1 MRNKFILVAAL
12 TAIFMAICSFGA
24 NAQKRIS
31 EIDFNIRVGIGF
43 YENFWHMGISKVS
56 CDYDSE
62 GRLKTAKFVFSTVLY
77 GNALSS
83 SMQKK
88 ANDDHIG
95 RDTSMVALTW
105 YADSVVVE
113 GKKPFENDRFR
124 LKYLL
129 DNGRAIQL
137 TDGKVEQRFFYNSKG
152 EMTDAIYRFGR
163 PNQIITSFT
172 HQNQSIAQVKGP
184 QSDFMPTFYDQTW
197 GASDVV
203 TSYTPGTIPNH
214 TGIDMIML
222 ERMPFFN
229 MLMVLAGI
237 DGKHSEFLPQSR
249 IYASHKDPKYY
260 YYELDSD
267 NLPTKITSAAL
278 LADSTIVNLRYVSA
292 PPYDP
297 GSVNSTTADAD
308 VINIQGRVA
317 TVSTGRYI
325 AAYDL
330 QGRKVA
336 SSPNGTV
343 TLPQAGIYILRSGS
357 ATMKA
362 AVR

>member
-1 MRNKFILVAAL
+1 
-12 TAIFMAICSFGA
+12 
-24 NAQKRIS
+24 
-31 EIDFNIRVGIGF
+31 
-43 YENFWHMGISKVS
+43 
-56 CDYDSE
+56 
-62 GRLKTAKFVFSTVLY
+62 
-77 GNALSS
+77 
-83 SMQKK
+83 
-88 ANDDHIG
+88 
-95 RDTSMVALTW
+95 MVALTW

-222 ERMPFFN
+222 EGC
-229 MLMVLAGI
+229 L
-237 DGKHSEFLPQSR
+237 
-249 IYASHKDPKYY
+249 
-260 YYELDSD
+260 
-267 NLPTKITSAAL
+267 
-278 LADSTIVNLRYVSA
+278 
-292 PPYDP
+292 
-297 GSVNSTTADAD
+297 
-308 VINIQGRVA
+308 
-317 TVSTGRYI
+317 
-325 AAYDL
+325 
-330 QGRKVA
+330 
-336 SSPNGTV
+336 SS
-343 TLPQAGIYILRSGS
+343 IC
-357 ATMKA
+357 
-362 AVR
+362 

>member
-31 EIDFNIRVGIGF
+31 EIDFNIRLGAWV

-77 GNALSS
+77 GNALPS

-292 PPYDP
+292 LPYDP